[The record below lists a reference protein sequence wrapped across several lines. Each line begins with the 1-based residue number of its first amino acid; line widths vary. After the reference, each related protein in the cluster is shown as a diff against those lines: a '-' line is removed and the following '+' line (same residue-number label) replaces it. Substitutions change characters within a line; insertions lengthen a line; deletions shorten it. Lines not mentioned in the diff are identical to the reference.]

1 VPSSTSSSE
10 ALDAGSV
17 RLLRTGPGEPAGAPT
32 RTDRYARQTAAD
44 RPGVAQPVPVRPVPE
59 QPWGK
64 ILIGMLAL
72 LLLLVAAWEW
82 YWRDF
87 GVTPGISNTYGLWA
101 IQRRRIDAGEGNAT
115 VLLGASRMYF
125 DVQLPVW
132 ERLDGRRPIQL
143 SFEGTSPLTAVED
156 LAADPNFTGR
166 LLISVEPDLFFS
178 GFEYR
183 GGAGRYARN
192 ESPSQRIG
200 QWLSMNFI
208 EPYFAFDDP
217 DYALRTVLARQPWP
231 ARPGQVWHTDVRKL
245 AETESDR
252 NTHLW
257 SKVADDPQYREL
269 ARSIWREG
277 FQPSADDPPP
287 AEVRRVEQEQI
298 DRMTKAV
305 AKLRTR
311 GVKVLFVRMPSDGP
325 FLAYEN
331 LLYPRARTWEALLAA
346 TGAPGIHFE
355 DYPQLQ
361 GYYLPEWS
369 HMPLAEGERFTAAL
383 YGIVMREFWGR
394 PGAAGMAPPAGTPG
408 AAGVAH

>member
-87 GVTPGISNTYGLWA
+87 GVKPSISNTYGLWA

-143 SFEGTSPLTAVED
+143 SFEGTSPLTAV
-156 LAADPNFTGR
+156 
-166 LLISVEPDLFFS
+166 
-178 GFEYR
+178 
-183 GGAGRYARN
+183 
-192 ESPSQRIG
+192 
-200 QWLSMNFI
+200 
-208 EPYFAFDDP
+208 
-217 DYALRTVLARQPWP
+217 
-231 ARPGQVWHTDVRKL
+231 
-245 AETESDR
+245 
-252 NTHLW
+252 
-257 SKVADDPQYREL
+257 
-269 ARSIWREG
+269 
-277 FQPSADDPPP
+277 
-287 AEVRRVEQEQI
+287 
-298 DRMTKAV
+298 
-305 AKLRTR
+305 
-311 GVKVLFVRMPSDGP
+311 
-325 FLAYEN
+325 
-331 LLYPRARTWEALLAA
+331 
-346 TGAPGIHFE
+346 
-355 DYPQLQ
+355 
-361 GYYLPEWS
+361 
-369 HMPLAEGERFTAAL
+369 
-383 YGIVMREFWGR
+383 
-394 PGAAGMAPPAGTPG
+394 
-408 AAGVAH
+408 